1 MPQAATPPPP
11 AVTTFSQSAGQIA
24 TPGPRRSRFVIGGV
38 LVAAAGAAFL
48 FVTSNRNKPAADSV
62 ATTGA
67 IKETAPAPAPA
78 SAPAPAPARY
88 RVKVAA
94 VPVTAHLEL
103 DGKTVKVG
111 RIDEE
116 LAVDGVEHALTVT
129 APGFTA
135 ATLKF
140 RDQPVAA
147 VEKPAP
153 AAAPEVTEA
162 RPARPN
168 ARPHDRKKHAVS
180 PGASP
185 ASTRGANN
193 AAIIE

>member
-1 MPQAATPPPP
+1 MTGAVGDQAAAVGSAPTMAPPATQVSRTGGTLPQAATPPPP
-11 AVTTFSQSAGQIA
+11 AVTTLGQSAGQI
-24 TPGPRRSRFVIGGV
+24 
-38 LVAAAGAAFL
+38 
-48 FVTSNRNKPAADSV
+48 

-67 IKETAPAPAPA
+67 IKETPPAPAPA

-94 VPVTAHLEL
+94 VPATAHLEL

-140 RDQPVAA
+140 RDRPPTDQVTLQPVAA
-147 VEKPAP
+147 VEKP
-153 AAAPEVTEA
+153 APEVTEA

-180 PGASP
+180 PGAPP